1 MATSAVSE
9 GASKSLTFLD
19 ASNKEVSVAEAFNG
33 GKSVALYFAGEWCLV
48 LFRFELVCL
57 RFCRCLV
64 HRFFCGFG
72 KIMLPIWRSQR
83 LHIYTHSAS
92 G

>member
-19 ASNKEVSVAEAFNG
+19 ANNKEVSLAEAFNG

-48 LFRFELVCL
+48 LFRFEFVSF
-57 RFCRCLV
+57 RFCVEFLV
-64 HRFFCGFG
+64 QRSFFFGG
-72 KIMLPIWRSQR
+72 KIW
-83 LHIYTHSAS
+83 
-92 G
+92 

>member
-19 ASNKEVSVAEAFNG
+19 ASNKEVSLAEAFNG

-48 LFRFELVCL
+48 LSRFEFVS
-57 RFCRCLV
+57 F
-64 HRFFCGFG
+64 
-72 KIMLPIWRSQR
+72 
-83 LHIYTHSAS
+83 
-92 G
+92 